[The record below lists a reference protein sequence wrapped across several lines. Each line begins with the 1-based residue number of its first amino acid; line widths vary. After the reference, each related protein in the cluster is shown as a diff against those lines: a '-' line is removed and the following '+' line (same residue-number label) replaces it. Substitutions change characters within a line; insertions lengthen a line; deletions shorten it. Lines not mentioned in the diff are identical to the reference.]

1 MIFRVRLVA
10 GFQLR
15 QDDIDIGLAKHGQL
29 PHVPVV
35 TACIFRF
42 SVFNTRVPAL
52 VYNVLD
58 LGASRFLAQGR
69 QVGKSFK
76 LAALCCVTQARVLIL
91 FVTHFSFS
99 N

>member
-1 MIFRVRLVA
+1 MVVRVRLVA
-10 GFQLR
+10 GFELGQNGV
-15 QDDIDIGLAKHGQL
+15 DIGLAKHGQF
-29 PHVPVV
+29 PHVPVI

-58 LGASRFLAQGR
+58 LGASRFFTQGR

-76 LAALCCVTQARVLIL
+76 LAALGRSLRL
-91 FVTHFSFS
+91 EL
-99 N
+99 